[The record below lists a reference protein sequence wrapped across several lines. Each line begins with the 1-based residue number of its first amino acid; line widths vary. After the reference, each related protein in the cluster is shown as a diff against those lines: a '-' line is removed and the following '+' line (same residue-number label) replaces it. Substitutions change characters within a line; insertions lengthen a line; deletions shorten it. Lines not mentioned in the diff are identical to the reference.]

1 MKWRGRDGVALV
13 PVAVLGFTAAEGV
26 ASEKPA
32 PLLINPA
39 LGLIGANSGSRERRT
54 SFIALWL
61 LGAALLAS
69 ASAAQEATKTVNL
82 WPGVAPGSEQWKQ
95 PEASLDRGMVVKT
108 SDHWID
114 EFHWWLEAQGLTR
127 PAT

>member
-1 MKWRGRDGVALV
+1 MQERD
-13 PVAVLGFTAAEGV
+13 
-26 ASEKPA
+26 
-32 PLLINPA
+32 
-39 LGLIGANSGSRERRT
+39 RW

-69 ASAAQEATKTVNL
+69 ASAAQESTKSKPEDAPTSPVPKAVNL

-114 EFHWWLEAQGLTR
+114 EFYWWLEAQGLTR